1 MEDSSVMALSSDKF
15 DINYVAGLA
24 RIALTLEESEKFQSQ
39 LDTILENV
47 KQLQN
52 LALDQI
58 EPTAHSFPVY
68 NIWRADE
75 EKKSLP
81 VEVALK
87 NAPNH
92 TNDLILMPKIVDA

>member
-1 MEDSSVMALSSDKF
+1 MQDDMALSNKDF
-15 DINYVAGLA
+15 DISYVAELA
-24 RIALTLEESEKFQSQ
+24 RIELTPQESEKFQRQ
-39 LDTILENV
+39 LGTILESV
-47 KQLQN
+47 KQLQK
-52 LALDQI
+52 LELDGI

-68 NIWRADE
+68 NIWRIDE

-81 VEVALK
+81 VEIALK

>member
-1 MEDSSVMALSSDKF
+1 MQDEMALSSENF
-15 DINYVAGLA
+15 DISYVAELA
-24 RIALTLEESEKFQSQ
+24 RIELAPQESEKFQRQ

-47 KQLQN
+47 RQLQN
-52 LALDQI
+52 LDLEKI

-68 NIWRADE
+68 NIWRTDE
-75 EKKSLP
+75 EKNSLP
-81 VEVALK
+81 VEIALK